1 MNELFNMTNCY
12 TDTDYYYFYQDLNK
26 DNKSN
31 FSVYNNH
38 TLKDLLK
45 IVETKYGKD
54 TSCLSLNVLTNV
66 SLIYGSND
74 FIKKYIIVK
83 IPKVILKQKK
93 FKEIVKNINYYFN
106 DDQKQILFKIYPK
119 EKIKQEYDHFLNP
132 QNFLDYANILKKLQ
146 EAGYDLN
153 DIKFDSKLK
162 VEKVND
168 SYKFTI
174 IRKKL
179 KKVGQV
185 YVIDNKTEYND
196 PNLIKIGRKLY
207 YYEKGKKYQFE
218 ESIDLNSEEIKTL
231 RDIGLY
237 VISEKNRDHIL
248 YPKNFEDY
256 FNLLKKLQESG
267 IDINSIIASDNLRI
281 IKFNSI
287 YKFEIIK
294 KNVKKAKDDSNNT
307 LNNLESNQVNIIKIG
322 KKVTAFRKGKNSVA
336 TDSEPLSDD
345 NLENLQS
352 IGFNTPYL
360 KRLEREINPKT
371 FTDYFNLLKKLQNYG
386 VDINKITSNDRVK
399 VIKINNDFS
408 FKIIKR
414 IVKTDKQ
421 GQKITINSDEY
432 YKEDLIPI
440 GYKVVAFKKAKQGPD
455 KDSPY
460 LTEEEIKKLQSIG
473 LEVIKERDI
482 ILNPKSFLDYMA
494 ILKKLQEDGYNLN
507 DIYFTDKL
515 KITKESNKY
524 KLEIIKEDSKEYKIP
539 GLMTIGQKL
548 YCFKRG
554 KYNNSPGSR
563 NLNPDEIA
571 ILNTLGFKLAIE
583 EKKSI
588 DYIELL
594 KRLKESGY
602 DINKIKYYDK
612 VKITKNNHEF
622 KLEII
627 NENDPLYNQPNL
639 ILIGPHVLSFKKGK
653 KFQYSGP
660 TDLSSDEITR
670 LQSIGLVILTDHV
683 LYPQSFNDYF
693 IILKLLHESGYNIMD
708 IKTTSRLKVT
718 KEKDKYFFKIINKEN
733 QEWQNKDLIFIGR
746 KVKSFESG
754 KNSPGNHSSYLTVAE
769 INNLLSI
776 GFTFKKNIKDII
788 YKREICKTFNIDI
801 KLNQE
806 IIDRISKLEL
816 ISKIKYLIKEKNMPI
831 LDNNGNLVDIFTMS
845 SYDIEE
851 KYGISLDTIIS
862 TYGYKQVKKLNLI

>member
-26 DNKSN
+26 DNKFN

-54 TSCLSLNVLTNV
+54 TSCLSLNVLTNI
-66 SLIYGSND
+66 SLIYSSND

-83 IPKVILKQKK
+83 IPKVILRQKK

-218 ESIDLNSEEIKTL
+218 ESVDLNSQEIKTL

-307 LNNLESNQVNIIKIG
+307 LNNLESSQVNIIKIG

-336 TDSEPLSDD
+336 TEA
-345 NLENLQS
+345 
-352 IGFNTPYL
+352 
-360 KRLEREINPKT
+360 
-371 FTDYFNLLKKLQNYG
+371 
-386 VDINKITSNDRVK
+386 VK
-399 VIKINNDFS
+399 YRD
-408 FKIIKR
+408 
-414 IVKTDKQ
+414 
-421 GQKITINSDEY
+421 
-432 YKEDLIPI
+432 
-440 GYKVVAFKKAKQGPD
+440 
-455 KDSPY
+455 
-460 LTEEEIKKLQSIG
+460 TE
-473 LEVIKERDI
+473 
-482 ILNPKSFLDYMA
+482 A
-494 ILKKLQEDGYNLN
+494 
-507 DIYFTDKL
+507 
-515 KITKESNKY
+515 
-524 KLEIIKEDSKEYKIP
+524 
-539 GLMTIGQKL
+539 
-548 YCFKRG
+548 
-554 KYNNSPGSR
+554 
-563 NLNPDEIA
+563 
-571 ILNTLGFKLAIE
+571 
-583 EKKSI
+583 
-588 DYIELL
+588 
-594 KRLKESGY
+594 
-602 DINKIKYYDK
+602 
-612 VKITKNNHEF
+612 
-622 KLEII
+622 
-627 NENDPLYNQPNL
+627 
-639 ILIGPHVLSFKKGK
+639 
-653 KFQYSGP
+653 
-660 TDLSSDEITR
+660 
-670 LQSIGLVILTDHV
+670 
-683 LYPQSFNDYF
+683 
-693 IILKLLHESGYNIMD
+693 
-708 IKTTSRLKVT
+708 
-718 KEKDKYFFKIINKEN
+718 
-733 QEWQNKDLIFIGR
+733 
-746 KVKSFESG
+746 
-754 KNSPGNHSSYLTVAE
+754 
-769 INNLLSI
+769 
-776 GFTFKKNIKDII
+776 
-788 YKREICKTFNIDI
+788 
-801 KLNQE
+801 
-806 IIDRISKLEL
+806 
-816 ISKIKYLIKEKNMPI
+816 
-831 LDNNGNLVDIFTMS
+831 
-845 SYDIEE
+845 
-851 KYGISLDTIIS
+851 
-862 TYGYKQVKKLNLI
+862 

>member
-26 DNKSN
+26 DNKFN

-231 RDIGLY
+231 CDIGLY

-307 LNNLESNQVNIIKIG
+307 LNNLESSQVNIIKIG

-554 KYNNSPGSR
+554 KYNNSPSSR
-563 NLNPDEIA
+563 DLTPDEIA

-583 EKKSI
+583 KASI

-670 LQSIGLVILTDHV
+670 LQNIGLVILTDHV

-693 IILKLLHESGYNIMD
+693 NILKLLHESGYNIMD

-718 KEKDKYFFKIINKEN
+718 KENDKYFFKIINKEN

-776 GFTFKKNIKDII
+776 GFTFKKNIEDII

-816 ISKIKYLIKEKNMPI
+816 ISKIKYVIKEKNMSI

-845 SYDIEE
+845 SLDIEE

>member
-26 DNKSN
+26 DNKFN

-146 EAGYDLN
+146 EVGYDLN

-281 IKFNSI
+281 IKINSI

-307 LNNLESNQVNIIKIG
+307 LNNLESSQVNIIKIG

-386 VDINKITSNDRVK
+386 VDINKITSNDKVK

-460 LTEEEIKKLQSIG
+460 LAEEEIKKLQSIG

-554 KYNNSPGSR
+554 KYNNSPSSR
-563 NLNPDEIA
+563 NLTPDEIA

-718 KEKDKYFFKIINKEN
+718 KENDKYFFKIINKED

-776 GFTFKKNIKDII
+776 GFTFKKNIEDII

-816 ISKIKYLIKEKNMPI
+816 ISKIKYLIKEKNMSI
-831 LDNNGNLVDIFTMS
+831 LDNDGNLVDIFTMS
-845 SYDIEE
+845 SLDIEE

>member
-1 MNELFNMTNCY
+1 MNELFNMINCY

-38 TLKDLLK
+38 TLKDLIK

-54 TSCLSLNVLTNV
+54 ISCLSLNVLTNV

-153 DIKFDSKLK
+153 DIRFDSKLK

-281 IKFNSI
+281 IKFNNI
-287 YKFEIIK
+287 YKFEVIK
-294 KNVKKAKDDSNNT
+294 KNVKKAKEDSNNT
-307 LNNLESNQVNIIKIG
+307 LNNLESSQVNIIKIG

-336 TDSEPLSDD
+336 TDSEPLSDN

-554 KYNNSPGSR
+554 KYNNSPSSR
-563 NLNPDEIA
+563 NLTPDEIA

-670 LQSIGLVILTDHV
+670 LQNIGLVILTDHV

-693 IILKLLHESGYNIMD
+693 NILKLLHESGYNIMD

-718 KEKDKYFFKIINKEN
+718 KENDKYFFKIINKED

-754 KNSPGNHSSYLTVAE
+754 KNSPGNHSSYLTVVE

-776 GFTFKKNIKDII
+776 GFTFKKNIEDII

-816 ISKIKYLIKEKNMPI
+816 ISKIKYLIKEKNMSI

-845 SYDIEE
+845 SLDIEE

>member
-26 DNKSN
+26 DNKFN

-287 YKFEIIK
+287 YKFEVIK

-554 KYNNSPGSR
+554 KYNNSPSSR
-563 NLNPDEIA
+563 NLTPDEIA

-594 KRLKESGY
+594 KKLKESGY

-718 KEKDKYFFKIINKEN
+718 KENDKYFFKIINKED

-776 GFTFKKNIKDII
+776 GFTFKKNIEDII

-816 ISKIKYLIKEKNMPI
+816 ISKIKYLIKEKNMSI
-831 LDNNGNLVDIFTMS
+831 LDNDGNLVDIFTMS
-845 SYDIEE
+845 SLDIEE

>member
-12 TDTDYYYFYQDLNK
+12 TDTYYYYFYQDLNK
-26 DNKSN
+26 DNKFN

-218 ESIDLNSEEIKTL
+218 ESIDLNSEEIKIL

-294 KNVKKAKDDSNNT
+294 KNVKKAKNDSNNT
-307 LNNLESNQVNIIKIG
+307 LNNLESSQVNIIKIG

-554 KYNNSPGSR
+554 KYNNSPSSR
-563 NLNPDEIA
+563 NLTPDEIA

-683 LYPQSFNDYF
+683 LYPKSFNDYF
-693 IILKLLHESGYNIMD
+693 NILKLLHESGYNIMD

-718 KEKDKYFFKIINKEN
+718 KENDKYFFKIINKED

-776 GFTFKKNIKDII
+776 GFTFKKNIEDII

-845 SYDIEE
+845 SHDIEE

>member
-26 DNKSN
+26 DNKFN

-54 TSCLSLNVLTNV
+54 TSCLSLNVLTNI
-66 SLIYGSND
+66 SLIYSSND

-83 IPKVILKQKK
+83 IPKVILRQKK

-218 ESIDLNSEEIKTL
+218 ESVDLNSQEIKTL

-307 LNNLESNQVNIIKIG
+307 LNNLESSQVNIIKIG

-386 VDINKITSNDRVK
+386 VDINKITSNDKVK

-554 KYNNSPGSR
+554 KYNNSPSSR
-563 NLNPDEIA
+563 NLTPDEIA
-571 ILNTLGFKLAIE
+571 NLNTLGFKLAIE
-583 EKKSI
+583 KASI

-594 KRLKESGY
+594 KKLKESGY

-693 IILKLLHESGYNIMD
+693 IILVLLNIMTD
-708 IKTTSRLKVT
+708 
-718 KEKDKYFFKIINKEN
+718 
-733 QEWQNKDLIFIGR
+733 
-746 KVKSFESG
+746 
-754 KNSPGNHSSYLTVAE
+754 
-769 INNLLSI
+769 
-776 GFTFKKNIKDII
+776 
-788 YKREICKTFNIDI
+788 
-801 KLNQE
+801 
-806 IIDRISKLEL
+806 
-816 ISKIKYLIKEKNMPI
+816 
-831 LDNNGNLVDIFTMS
+831 
-845 SYDIEE
+845 
-851 KYGISLDTIIS
+851 
-862 TYGYKQVKKLNLI
+862 

>member
-26 DNKSN
+26 DNKFN

-54 TSCLSLNVLTNV
+54 TSCLSLNVLTNI
-66 SLIYGSND
+66 SLIYSSND

-83 IPKVILKQKK
+83 IPKVILRQKK

-218 ESIDLNSEEIKTL
+218 ESVDLNSQEIKTL

-287 YKFEIIK
+287 YKFEIVK

-307 LNNLESNQVNIIKIG
+307 LNNLESSQVNIIKIG

-345 NLENLQS
+345 NLENLQN

-386 VDINKITSNDRVK
+386 VDINKITSNDKVK

-554 KYNNSPGSR
+554 KYNNSPSSR
-563 NLNPDEIA
+563 NLTPDEIS
-571 ILNTLGFKLAIE
+571 ILNTLGFKLAI
-583 EKKSI
+583 
-588 DYIELL
+588 
-594 KRLKESGY
+594 
-602 DINKIKYYDK
+602 
-612 VKITKNNHEF
+612 
-622 KLEII
+622 
-627 NENDPLYNQPNL
+627 
-639 ILIGPHVLSFKKGK
+639 
-653 KFQYSGP
+653 
-660 TDLSSDEITR
+660 
-670 LQSIGLVILTDHV
+670 
-683 LYPQSFNDYF
+683 
-693 IILKLLHESGYNIMD
+693 
-708 IKTTSRLKVT
+708 
-718 KEKDKYFFKIINKEN
+718 
-733 QEWQNKDLIFIGR
+733 
-746 KVKSFESG
+746 
-754 KNSPGNHSSYLTVAE
+754 
-769 INNLLSI
+769 
-776 GFTFKKNIKDII
+776 
-788 YKREICKTFNIDI
+788 
-801 KLNQE
+801 
-806 IIDRISKLEL
+806 
-816 ISKIKYLIKEKNMPI
+816 
-831 LDNNGNLVDIFTMS
+831 
-845 SYDIEE
+845 
-851 KYGISLDTIIS
+851 
-862 TYGYKQVKKLNLI
+862 

>member
-26 DNKSN
+26 DNKFN

-54 TSCLSLNVLTNV
+54 TSCLSLNVLTNI
-66 SLIYGSND
+66 SLIYSSND

-218 ESIDLNSEEIKTL
+218 ESVDLNSQEIKTL

-256 FNLLKKLQESG
+256 FNILKKLQESG

-307 LNNLESNQVNIIKIG
+307 LNNLESSQVNIIKIG

-386 VDINKITSNDRVK
+386 VDINKITSNDKVK

-554 KYNNSPGSR
+554 KYNNSPSSR
-563 NLNPDEIA
+563 NLTPDEIA

-583 EKKSI
+583 KKASI

-594 KRLKESGY
+594 KKLKESGY

-670 LQSIGLVILTDHV
+670 LQNIGLVILTDHV

-718 KEKDKYFFKIINKEN
+718 KENDKYFFKIINKED

-754 KNSPGNHSSYLTVAE
+754 KNSSGNHSSYLTVVE

-776 GFTFKKNIKDII
+776 GFTFKKNIEDII

-816 ISKIKYLIKEKNMPI
+816 ISKIKYLIKENNMPI

-845 SYDIEE
+845 SLDIEE

>member
-26 DNKSN
+26 DNKFN

-54 TSCLSLNVLTNV
+54 TSCLSLNVLTNI

-218 ESIDLNSEEIKTL
+218 ESIDLNAEEIKIL

-287 YKFEIIK
+287 YKFEVIK

-307 LNNLESNQVNIIKIG
+307 LNNLESSQVNIIKIG

-554 KYNNSPGSR
+554 KYNNSPSSR
-563 NLNPDEIA
+563 NLTPDEIA
-571 ILNTLGFKLAIE
+571 NLNTLGFKLAIE

-594 KRLKESGY
+594 KKLKESGY

-612 VKITKNNHEF
+612 VKITKNNHEL

-653 KFQYSGP
+653 KFQYSGS

-683 LYPQSFNDYF
+683 LYPKSFNDYF
-693 IILKLLHESGYNIMD
+693 NILKLLHESGYNIMD

-718 KEKDKYFFKIINKEN
+718 KENDKYFFKIINKED

-754 KNSPGNHSSYLTVAE
+754 KNSPGNHSSYLTVVE

-776 GFTFKKNIKDII
+776 GFTLKKNIEDII

-816 ISKIKYLIKEKNMPI
+816 ISKIKYLIKEKNMSI

-845 SYDIEE
+845 SLDIEE
-851 KYGISLDTIIS
+851 KYGISLDTIIY

>member
-26 DNKSN
+26 DNKFN

-218 ESIDLNSEEIKTL
+218 ESIDLNAEEIKTL

-287 YKFEIIK
+287 YKFEVIK
-294 KNVKKAKDDSNNT
+294 KNVKKAKEDSNNT

-386 VDINKITSNDRVK
+386 VDINKITSNDRVN

-460 LTEEEIKKLQSIG
+460 LAEEEIKKLQSIG

-554 KYNNSPGSR
+554 KYNNSPSSR
-563 NLNPDEIA
+563 NLTPDEIA

-718 KEKDKYFFKIINKEN
+718 KENDKYFFKIINKED

-776 GFTFKKNIKDII
+776 GFTFKKNIEDII

-816 ISKIKYLIKEKNMPI
+816 ISKIKYLIKEKNMSI
-831 LDNNGNLVDIFTMS
+831 LDNDGNLVDIFTMS
-845 SYDIEE
+845 SLDIEE

>member
-1 MNELFNMTNCY
+1 MNELFNMINCY

-26 DNKSN
+26 DNKFN

-218 ESIDLNSEEIKTL
+218 ESIDLSSEEIKTL

-287 YKFEIIK
+287 YKFEVIK

-554 KYNNSPGSR
+554 KYNNSPSSR
-563 NLNPDEIA
+563 DLTPDEIT

-670 LQSIGLVILTDHV
+670 LQNIGLVILTDHV

-693 IILKLLHESGYNIMD
+693 NILKLLHESGYNIMD

-718 KEKDKYFFKIINKEN
+718 KENDKYFFKIINKED

-746 KVKSFESG
+746 KVK
-754 KNSPGNHSSYLTVAE
+754 L
-769 INNLLSI
+769 
-776 GFTFKKNIKDII
+776 NI
-788 YKREICKTFNIDI
+788 
-801 KLNQE
+801 
-806 IIDRISKLEL
+806 
-816 ISKIKYLIKEKNMPI
+816 
-831 LDNNGNLVDIFTMS
+831 
-845 SYDIEE
+845 
-851 KYGISLDTIIS
+851 
-862 TYGYKQVKKLNLI
+862 

>member
-26 DNKSN
+26 DNKFN

-307 LNNLESNQVNIIKIG
+307 LNNLESSQVNIIKIG

-554 KYNNSPGSR
+554 KYNNSPSSR
-563 NLNPDEIA
+563 DLTPDEIA

-583 EKKSI
+583 KASI

-670 LQSIGLVILTDHV
+670 LQNIGLVILTDHV

-693 IILKLLHESGYNIMD
+693 NILKLLHESGYNIMD

-718 KEKDKYFFKIINKEN
+718 KENDKYFFKIINKEN

-776 GFTFKKNIKDII
+776 GFTFKKNIEDII

-816 ISKIKYLIKEKNMPI
+816 ISKIKYVIKEKNMSI

-845 SYDIEE
+845 SLDIEE

>member
-54 TSCLSLNVLTNV
+54 TSCLSLNILTNI

-218 ESIDLNSEEIKTL
+218 ESIDLNSEEIKIL

-287 YKFEIIK
+287 YKFEVIK
-294 KNVKKAKDDSNNT
+294 KNGKKAKDDSNNT

-322 KKVTAFRKGKNSVA
+322 KKVTAFRKGKNSVT

-554 KYNNSPGSR
+554 KYNNSPSSR
-563 NLNPDEIA
+563 NLTPDEIA
-571 ILNTLGFKLAIE
+571 NLNTLGFKLTIE

-670 LQSIGLVILTDHV
+670 LQNIGLVILNDHV

-693 IILKLLHESGYNIMD
+693 NILKLLHESGYNIMD

-718 KEKDKYFFKIINKEN
+718 KENDKYFFKIINKED

-776 GFTFKKNIKDII
+776 GFTFKKNIEDII

-816 ISKIKYLIKEKNMPI
+816 ISKIKYLIKEKNMSI

-845 SYDIEE
+845 SLDIEE

>member
-26 DNKSN
+26 DNKLN

-54 TSCLSLNVLTNV
+54 TSCLSLNVLTNI

-345 NLENLQS
+345 NLEKLQS

-554 KYNNSPGSR
+554 KYNNSPSSR
-563 NLNPDEIA
+563 DLTPDEIA

-583 EKKSI
+583 KASI

-670 LQSIGLVILTDHV
+670 LQNIGLVILTDHV

-693 IILKLLHESGYNIMD
+693 NILKLLHESGYNIMD

-718 KEKDKYFFKIINKEN
+718 KENDKYFFKIINKEN

-776 GFTFKKNIKDII
+776 GFTFKKNIEDII

-816 ISKIKYLIKEKNMPI
+816 ISKIKYVIKEKNMSI

-845 SYDIEE
+845 SLDIEE

>member
-26 DNKSN
+26 DNKFN

-54 TSCLSLNVLTNV
+54 TSCLSLNVLTNI
-66 SLIYGSND
+66 SLIYSSND

-93 FKEIVKNINYYFN
+93 FKEKVKNINYYFN

-218 ESIDLNSEEIKTL
+218 ESVDLNSQEIKTL

-281 IKFNSI
+281 IKFNSV

-307 LNNLESNQVNIIKIG
+307 LNNLESSQVNIIKIG

-386 VDINKITSNDRVK
+386 VDINKITSNDKVK

-554 KYNNSPGSR
+554 KYNNSPSSR
-563 NLNPDEIA
+563 NLTPDEIA

-583 EKKSI
+583 KASI

-594 KRLKESGY
+594 KKLKESGY

-670 LQSIGLVILTDHV
+670 LQNIGLVILTDHV

-718 KEKDKYFFKIINKEN
+718 KENDVYDSLNFSS
-733 QEWQNKDLIFIGR
+733 KDLTNSYMNGM
-746 KVKSFESG
+746 G
-754 KNSPGNHSSYLTVAE
+754 KKEYSSYLGTP
-769 INNLLSI
+769 NNTYL
-776 GFTFKKNIKDII
+776 
-788 YKREICKTFNIDI
+788 
-801 KLNQE
+801 
-806 IIDRISKLEL
+806 
-816 ISKIKYLIKEKNMPI
+816 KYNPKAKG
-831 LDNNGNLVDIFTMS
+831 NGV
-845 SYDIEE
+845 
-851 KYGISLDTIIS
+851 TIIRQGS
-862 TYGYKQVKKLNLI
+862 N